1 VTTRRLGAI
10 RFRLSSVLGDEM
22 TMTRA
27 TRTVLLALLVLSL
40 SPLVLAGCG
49 GGDDEEGAGET
60 TTEETTS
67 EETTT
72 EETTTEET
80 TTEETTTEA
89 TTEDGGGDAA
99 AGDTVFA
106 DSGCGNCHTLAA
118 AGSSGT
124 TGPNLDD
131 LQPDFDTVVEQVTN
145 GGGGMPAF
153 GGMLTEQEINDVAAY
168 VSESAGG

>member
-1 VTTRRLGAI
+1 
-10 RFRLSSVLGDEM
+10 M

-27 TRTVLLALLVLSL
+27 TRTVLLALLVFSL
-40 SPLVLAGCG
+40 SALVLAGCG

-60 TTEETTS
+60 TTEETTT

-80 TTEETTTEA
+80 TTEETTT
-89 TTEDGGGDAA
+89 GGGDAE
-99 AGDTVFA
+99 AGATVFA

-118 AGSSGT
+118 AGSSGA

-153 GGMLTEQEINDVAAY
+153 GGMLTEQQINDVAAY
-168 VSESAGG
+168 VSESAGE

>member
-1 VTTRRLGAI
+1 LPFRVTARRLDEI
-10 RFRLSSVLGDEM
+10 RFRLPSVLGDAM

-27 TRTVLLALLVLSL
+27 TRTVLLALLVFSL
-40 SPLVLAGCG
+40 SALVLAGCG

-60 TTEETTS
+60 TTEATT

-89 TTEDGGGDAA
+89 GGGDAA
-99 AGDTVFA
+99 AGATVFA
-106 DSGCGNCHTLAA
+106 DSGCGDCHTLAE

>member
-1 VTTRRLGAI
+1 
-10 RFRLSSVLGDEM
+10 
-22 TMTRA
+22 MTRA

-40 SPLVLAGCG
+40 SALVLAGCG
-49 GGDDEEGAGET
+49 GDDDEEGAGET
-60 TTEETTS
+60 TTEETTT
-67 EETTT
+67 EDTTTEDTTT

-80 TTEETTTEA
+80 TTE
-89 TTEDGGGDAA
+89 DGGGDAA
-99 AGDTVFA
+99 AGDMVFA
-106 DSGCGNCHTLAA
+106 DNGCGDCHTLAA

-168 VSESAGG
+168 VSESAGE